1 MSFHLQGSLTHRAVS
16 LGNLLHASTTVTAG
30 RCAGRR
36 LVRDWTWGFE
46 VSNVFTRRQLA
57 HALAMPLMADARALL
72 DSLEFDSPCALAVQR
87 AASDLPDVRG
97 AWHRPANAEPGRTLL
112 YCHGG
117 GYAFFT
123 RAYGA
128 MIDHVACAVRSAT
141 FALDYRLSPEHPHP
155 AQLIDALRA
164 YRGLLE
170 AGHAAGRIV
179 VAGDSAG
186 GHLALSLAK
195 ALRDGGLPQPAL
207 VVGLCPWTELG
218 GSSTQLQANDR
229 YDWVQADMTRQFE
242 RWFIGGP
249 GGARDAA
256 SPMSFDLVGF
266 PPLYLQAGEREALL
280 DMIRRFAQRAATCGE
295 EVVLDVWAGMT
306 HDFQAWGDLLA
317 QSRSALARLG
327 EAVDHYLG
335 AARGTPLAAT
345 AQTVVRNCRSG
356 PPRRAGHPCAR

>member
-1 MSFHLQGSLTHRAVS
+1 MHRATS
-16 LGNLLHASTTVTAG
+16 LGNLLHASAAVTAG
-30 RCAGRR
+30 WCAGRR
-36 LVRDWTWGFE
+36 PVRDWTWDFE
-46 VSNVFTRRQLA
+46 VSNVFARRQLA
-57 HALAMPLMADARALL
+57 RALAMPRVADARALL
-72 DSLEFDSPCALAVQR
+72 DSLEFHSPCALAVQR
-87 AASDLPDVRG
+87 AASDLPGVRG
-97 AWHRPANAEPGRTLL
+97 AWHRPANAEPDRTLL

-123 RAYGA
+123 RGYGA
-128 MIDHVACAVRSAT
+128 MIDHVACAARAET
-141 FALDYRLSPEHPHP
+141 FSLDYRLAPEHTHP
-155 AQLIDALRA
+155 AQLVDALGA
-164 YRGLLE
+164 YQALQD

-186 GHLALSLAK
+186 GHLALSLAS

-218 GSSTQLQANDR
+218 GASAQLHANDR
-229 YDWVQADMTRQFE
+229 YDWVQGDMTRQFE
-242 RWFIGGP
+242 RWFIGQP
-249 GGARDAA
+249 GDAPEAA

-280 DMIRRFAQRAATCGE
+280 DMIRRFAQRAAACGE

-317 QSRSALARLG
+317 QSRSALARFG

-335 AARGTPLAAT
+335 AARGAPLAAA
-345 AQTVVRNCRSG
+345 AQTVVRSCRSG
-356 PPRRAGHPCAR
+356 PPRAVGHPHAR